1 MDTVALP
8 RYAEAVKAAL
18 LALGF
23 LPAGLLVAQQSA
35 KQYSVA
41 SYDVNGR
48 RIEGA
53 GWSELKT
60 PMFQQLNR
68 SMRNINGR
76 VAPSESVQERV
87 LFQSATER
95 IVERTVQR
103 YDYEG
108 RPLPLEKLRIE
119 GRKNRDGSESI
130 VTTLSLQDLQG
141 RMEVRERRSTTA
153 VKSASNESSSTVV
166 ERLVAS
172 GFEVVERIRAVESRG
187 EGRLQRDTVT
197 QRKDLNG
204 RFQDSAR
211 EVIERVKQPGVTT
224 ETKTA
229 YEVIGGGGSLQ
240 PAMQTV
246 SRTRTLANNAEVEE
260 IAIHT
265 PWAAGKTAGGA
276 PQLQLSEQW
285 LVERKPGPGNTVV
298 ESSSVS
304 KPTLDVPPRMGAY
317 ERISETVCS
326 GACKSEEK

>member
-1 MDTVALP
+1 MDTAALP
-8 RYAEAVKAAL
+8 RYAEAVNAAL

-23 LPAGLLVAQQSA
+23 VPAGLLVAQQSA
-35 KQYSVA
+35 KQYSLA
-41 SYDVNGR
+41 TYDVNGR

-60 PMFQQLNR
+60 PTFQQSNR

-76 VAPSESVQERV
+76 VVPSESVQERV

-141 RMEVRERRSTTA
+141 RTEVRERRSTNV
-153 VKSASNESSSTVV
+153 VKSANGESSSTVV
-166 ERLVAS
+166 ERLVAG
-172 GFEVVERIRAVESRG
+172 GFEVVERVRAVESRG
-187 EGRLQRDTVT
+187 EGRLHRDTVV

-204 RFQDSAR
+204 RFQDSTR
-211 EVIERVKQPGVTT
+211 EIIDRVKQPGVTT

-229 YEVIGGGGSLQ
+229 YEVIGGGSLQ

-246 SRTRTLANNAEVEE
+246 NRTRALGNNAEVEE

-298 ESSSVS
+298 ESSSVA
-304 KPTLDVPPRMGAY
+304 KPTLDTPTRMSAY
-317 ERISETVCS
+317 QKISETVCS
-326 GACKSEEK
+326 GVCKSEEK